1 MSDDTPNDD
10 TPNDDTP
17 SDDAPS
23 KDAFFEQLGRISDA
37 MIAAHG
43 KDFAMGALV
52 LAARY
57 IAEGESRA
65 RAAAAAEAGI
75 GAMSPPKADPKA
87 MQ

>member
-1 MSDDTPNDD
+1 MSDDI
-10 TPNDDTP
+10 
-17 SDDAPS
+17 PS

-37 MIAAHG
+37 MIAAYG

-65 RAAAAAEAGI
+65 RAAAAAEAGS
-75 GAMSPPKADPKA
+75 GAMSPPKVNPQDL
-87 MQ
+87 Q